1 MIQMDPNSLAGYPLA
16 TTNQMPVLGSPATDH
31 VLIFGRWSD
40 ILLGYW
46 SVFDLLVN
54 PYESTAYSKGNVSV
68 RGIVT
73 MDVAIRHIESSAASI
88 DVGV

>member
-1 MIQMDPNSLAGYPLA
+1 
-16 TTNQMPVLGSPATDH
+16 
-31 VLIFGRWSD
+31 
-40 ILLGYW
+40 
-46 SVFDLLVN
+46 VFDLLVN

-73 MDVAIRHIESSAASI
+73 MDVAIRHIESFAASI

>member
-1 MIQMDPNSLAGYPLA
+1 MVMQDPNSLAGYPLTSSNIVPIE
-16 TTNQMPVLGSPATDH
+16 TTNH
-31 VLIFGRWSD
+31 NLIFGKWGD

-68 RGIVT
+68 RGIIT
-73 MDVAIRHIESSAASI
+73 ADVQIRHIESFAASV
-88 DVGV
+88 DVTV